1 MAVMRTVPGLNRPKP
16 RKPGKALYPHAKARQ
31 PHRIKMNEK
40 PLTPKQEAFAMAYVE
55 TGNAAE
61 AYRRSYNVRAETQ
74 NASIWVA
81 ASRLMSDPK
90 VLLRVAELQK
100 QAAELC
106 LFTVKDAFEEYEAA
120 RKLAMSEVVANAS
133 AAVAAVKGKVA
144 LFGLEAP
151 AKSKVDHTSSDNS
164 MSPTR
169 IVIEA
174 ADDDGKA

>member
-1 MAVMRTVPGLNRPKP
+1 MT
-16 RKPGKALYPHAKARQ
+16 
-31 PHRIKMNEK
+31 EK
-40 PLTPKQEAFAMAYVE
+40 PITPKQEAFALAYVE

-61 AYRRSYNVRAETQ
+61 AYRRAYDVRAATKHI
-74 NASIWVA
+74 SIYVA
-81 ASRLMSDPK
+81 ASRLLSDPK
-90 VLLRVAELQK
+90 ILLRVAELQK
-100 QAAELC
+100 QAAALC

-120 RKLAMSEVVANAS
+120 RKLAMSAGVDNPS

-151 AKSKVDHTSSDNS
+151 AKSRIDHTSSDGS

-174 ADDDGKA
+174 ADDDGEA